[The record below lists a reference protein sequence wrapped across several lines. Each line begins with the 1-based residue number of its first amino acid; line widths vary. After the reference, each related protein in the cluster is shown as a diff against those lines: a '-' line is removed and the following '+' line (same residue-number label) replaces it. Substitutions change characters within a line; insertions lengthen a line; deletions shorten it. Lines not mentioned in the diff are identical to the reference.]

1 MRTPFVK
8 NQASSAVSKTEK
20 KVGQNVA
27 DDKAVGE
34 DPLPE
39 NKKSQNKM
47 VKNKTL
53 LEEKALSTALRTRK
67 SLFRK

>member
-8 NQASSAVSKTEK
+8 NHALSAVSKTGK

-27 DDKAVGE
+27 DDKVVGE
-34 DPLPE
+34 DALPE

-53 LEEKALSTALRTRK
+53 LEEKVLSTALRTRK

>member
-8 NQASSAVSKTEK
+8 NHASSVVSKTDK
-20 KVGQNVA
+20 KMGQNVA
-27 DDKAVGE
+27 DDKEVGE
-34 DPLPE
+34 DSLPE

>member
-1 MRTPFVK
+1 MRTPFIN
-8 NQASSAVSKTEK
+8 NQASSAVLKTEK

-27 DDKAVGE
+27 DDRAVGK
-34 DPLPE
+34 DPSPE
-39 NKKSQNKM
+39 NKKSQDKM

>member
-20 KVGQNVA
+20 KVA

-34 DPLPE
+34 DSLPE

-53 LEEKALSTALRTRK
+53 LEEKALSTTLRTRK